1 MAEYI
6 ADNGTTITEA
16 TIDEWADQADRAF
29 QDDPVTLTPVEGRPW
44 ETTSPMRP
52 RTIRLPDALWDLVEA
67 KAHQMFDVPTLSC
80 SMRSGGVACAGSH

>member
-16 TIDEWADQADRAF
+16 MIDEWADQADRVF

-67 KAHQMFDVPTLSC
+67 KARRHHMSVSEYARHALANDL
-80 SMRSGGVACAGSH
+80 AKA